1 MHYHTVAPVELE
13 PVMDFTS
20 DSPLPSF
27 DLVLF
32 GGTGDLALR
41 KLLPALYFRHHE
53 SQLPEDGRIIC
64 VARGEL
70 NTDEFVATMEEAARR
85 YIAADELHAKS
96 WKSFCQRVEYLKV
109 DITVQGDYQKL
120 AEMLSPRA
128 DRVRV
133 FYLSTAPSL
142 FSRIC
147 QGVNEAGLVT
157 PKSRV
162 ALEKPLGRDLE
173 SAVQINDELAEV
185 FEEKQ
190 IYRIDHYLGKET
202 VQNLMA
208 LRFGN
213 SMFEPLW
220 RREHIRDVQITIAES
235 LGLEGRAGYYDHTGA
250 LRDMVQNHLL
260 QLLVIMTMEPPVS
273 IDPNCIRDE
282 KIKVLRSLKPITGK
296 DVTRNTVR
304 GQYKSGVVDGKP
316 VIAYREADGV
326 PPDSN
331 TETYVA
337 IKAEINSWRWK
348 KVPFFLRTGK
358 TMPEK
363 RTEIIINFH
372 SVPHSIFEMPDS
384 TNRLIIRL
392 QPEEII
398 KLQIFAK
405 GRGDA
410 MRLLPVD
417 LDLDFNQAFKKR
429 QMIAYERLLSDMIR
443 GNQTLFNHRDEVI
456 AAWKWIDPII
466 EGWEEYSVDSQLY
479 TAGTW
484 GPAAASALIARDDCG
499 WAEEYT

>member
-1 MHYHTVAPVELE
+1 MENSSGTQ
-13 PVMDFTS
+13 
-20 DSPLPSF
+20 LPPF

-32 GGTGDLALR
+32 GGTGDLSLR

-53 SQLPEDGRIIC
+53 AQLPEHGRIIC
-64 VARGEL
+64 VARSSYT
-70 NTDEFVATMEEAARR
+70 TDEFITVMEEAARKHVKE
-85 YIAADELHAKS
+85 DDFHAET
-96 WKSFCQRVEYLKV
+96 WQTFCQRILYLKV
-109 DITVQGDYQKL
+109 DITSQEDYVPL
-120 AEMLSPRA
+120 AEVLSEYPDRA
-128 DRVRV
+128 RV
-133 FYLSTAPSL
+133 FYLSTAPGL

-157 PKSRV
+157 SNSRV
-162 ALEKPLGRDLE
+162 ALEKPLGRDLQ
-173 SAVQINDELAEV
+173 SALQINDELAEV
-185 FEEKQ
+185 FNESQ

-235 LGLEGRAGYYDHTGA
+235 LGVEGRAGYYDHTGA

-260 QLLVIMTMEPPVS
+260 QLLVILTMEPPIS
-273 IDPNCIRDE
+273 IDPDCIRDE
-282 KIKVLRSLKPITGK
+282 KIKVLRALKPIVGK
-296 DVTRNTVR
+296 DVIKNTVR
-304 GQYKSGVVDGKP
+304 GQYKAGTVEGEP
-316 VIAYREADGV
+316 ILAYREADGV
-326 PPDSN
+326 PADSN

-337 IKAEINSWRWK
+337 IKAQINSWRWK
-348 KVPFFLRTGK
+348 GVPFFLRTGK
-358 TMPEK
+358 SMPEK
-363 RTEIIINFH
+363 RTEIIINFN

-410 MRLLPVD
+410 MRLLPVN
-417 LDLDFNQAFKKR
+417 LDIDFNQAFKKR

-443 GNQTLFNHRDEVI
+443 GNQTLFNHRDEVA

-466 EGWEEYSVDSQLY
+466 EGWEEYSVASQLY
-479 TAGTW
+479 SAGTW
-484 GPAAASALIARDDCG
+484 GPAAASALIARDECG
-499 WAEEYT
+499 WAEEYTDGE

>member
-1 MHYHTVAPVELE
+1 MENL
-13 PVMDFTS
+13 S
-20 DSPLPSF
+20 DTHLPAF

-53 SQLPEDGRIIC
+53 DQLPIDGRIIC

-70 NTDEFVATMEEAARR
+70 STEEFIATMTEAAKR
-85 YIAADELHAKS
+85 YIRTEEFHADTWATFS
-96 WKSFCQRVEYLKV
+96 QRVIYLKV
-109 DITVQGDYQKL
+109 DITAQEDYAKL
-120 AEMLSPRA
+120 NDALSDYSDRA
-128 DRVRV
+128 RV
-133 FYLSTAPSL
+133 FYLSTAPGL

-157 PKSRV
+157 PNSRV
-162 ALEKPLGRDLE
+162 ALEKPLGRDLD
-173 SAVQINDELAEV
+173 SALQINDELAEV
-185 FEEKQ
+185 FTEKQ

-213 SMFEPLW
+213 SLFEPLW

-235 LGLEGRAGYYDHTGA
+235 LGVEGRAGYYDQTGA

-260 QLLVIMTMEPPVS
+260 QLLVILAMEPPIS
-273 IDPNCIRDE
+273 IDPDCIRDE
-282 KIKVLRSLKPITGK
+282 KIKVLRALKPIVGK
-296 DVTRNTVR
+296 DVTKHTVR
-304 GQYKSGVVDGKP
+304 GQYKGGVLDGKP
-316 VIAYREADGV
+316 VIAYKEADGV
-326 PPDSN
+326 PADSN

-348 KVPFFLRTGK
+348 GVPFFLRTGK
-358 TMPEK
+358 SMPEK

-384 TNRLIIRL
+384 TNRLVIRL

-410 MRLLPVD
+410 MRLLPVN

-429 QMIAYERLLSDMIR
+429 QMIAYERLLSDIIR
-443 GNQTLFNHRDEVI
+443 GNQTLFNHRDEVA
-456 AAWKWIDPII
+456 AAWNWIDPII
-466 EGWEEYSVDSQLY
+466 AGWESYSVASQTY

-499 WAEEYT
+499 WAEEYTDVS

>member
-1 MHYHTVAPVELE
+1 MENP
-13 PVMDFTS
+13 S
-20 DSPLPSF
+20 DAQLPSF

-53 SQLPEDGRIIC
+53 KQLPEKGRIIC
-64 VARGEL
+64 VARSDVSRDQFI
-70 NTDEFVATMEEAARR
+70 TTMEEAAHKHISEEEF
-85 YIAADELHAKS
+85 YPDT
-96 WKSFCQRVEYLKV
+96 WKTFCNRVEYLKV
-109 DITVQGDYQKL
+109 DITVQADYQKL
-120 AEMLSPRA
+120 ALMLSEHP

-133 FYLSTAPSL
+133 FYLSTAPGL

-147 QGVNEAGLVT
+147 KGVHEEGLVS
-157 PKSRV
+157 PQSRV
-162 ALEKPLGRDLE
+162 GLEKPLGRDLQ
-173 SAVQINDELAEV
+173 SALAINDELAEV
-185 FEEKQ
+185 FDENQ

-235 LGLEGRAGYYDHTGA
+235 LGVEGRAGYYDQTGA

-260 QLLVIMTMEPPVS
+260 QLLVILAMEPPIS
-273 IDPNCIRDE
+273 IDPDCIRDE
-282 KIKVLRSLKPITGK
+282 KIKVLRALKSIVGK
-296 DVTRNTVR
+296 EVIKKTVR
-304 GQYKSGVVDGKP
+304 GQYKAGVLDGKS
-316 VIAYREADGV
+316 VVAYKDADGV
-326 PPDSN
+326 PADSN

-337 IKAEINSWRWK
+337 IKAEIDSWRWK
-348 KVPFFLRTGK
+348 GVPFFLRTGK
-358 TMPEK
+358 SMPEK
-363 RTEIIINFH
+363 RTEIIINFR

-417 LDLDFNQAFKKR
+417 LDIDFNQAFKKR

-443 GNQTLFNHRDEVI
+443 GNQTLFNHRDEVA

-466 EGWEEYSVDSQLY
+466 EGWETYSVASQLY
-479 TAGTW
+479 SAGTW
-484 GPAAASALIARDDCG
+484 GPAAASALIARDDCV
-499 WAEEYT
+499 WAEEYDNG

>member
-1 MHYHTVAPVELE
+1 MNP
-13 PVMDFTS
+13 S
-20 DSPLPSF
+20 DAQLPPF

-53 SQLPEDGRIIC
+53 GQLPDQGRIIC
-64 VARGEL
+64 VARSDL
-70 NTDEFVATMEEAARR
+70 SSREFIAMMEEAAKQH
-85 YIAADELHAKS
+85 IGQDEFHQS
-96 WKSFCQRVEYLKV
+96 TWETFCQRVEYLKV
-109 DITVQGDYQKL
+109 DITIQEDYTKL
-120 AEMLSPRA
+120 SEALSAHP

-133 FYLSTAPSL
+133 FYLSTAPGL
-142 FSRIC
+142 FRRIC
-147 QGVNEAGLVT
+147 HGVHKAGLVS
-157 PKSRV
+157 PQSRV

-173 SAVQINDELAEV
+173 SALQINDELAEV
-185 FEEKQ
+185 FTEKQ

-213 SMFEPLW
+213 SLFEPLW

-235 LGLEGRAGYYDHTGA
+235 LGVEGRAGYYDQTGA

-260 QLLVIMTMEPPVS
+260 QLLVILAMEPPIS
-273 IDPNCIRDE
+273 IDSDCIRDE
-282 KIKVLRSLKPITGK
+282 KIKVLRALKPITGK
-296 DVTRNTVR
+296 DVTKYTVR
-304 GQYKSGVVDGKP
+304 GQYKAGVLNGEP
-316 VIAYREADGV
+316 VVAYREADGV
-326 PPDSN
+326 PPGSN

-337 IKAEINSWRWK
+337 IKAEIDSWRWK
-348 KVPFFLRTGK
+348 GVPFFLRTGK
-358 TMPEK
+358 SMPEK

-372 SVPHSIFEMPDS
+372 SVPHSIFEVPDS

-410 MRLLPVD
+410 MRLLPVN
-417 LDLDFNQAFKKR
+417 LDLDFDQAFKKR

-443 GNQTLFNHRDEVI
+443 GHQALFNHRDEVA

-466 EGWEEYSVDSQLY
+466 AGWEDYSVASQLY
-479 TAGTW
+479 AAGTW
-484 GPAAASALIARDDCG
+484 GPAAASALIARDECG
-499 WAEEYT
+499 WAEEHPDV

>member
-1 MHYHTVAPVELE
+1 MENL
-13 PVMDFTS
+13 S
-20 DSPLPSF
+20 DTQLPPF

-53 SQLPEDGRIIC
+53 DQLPTEGRIIC

-70 NTDEFVATMEEAARR
+70 TTEQFIETMTEAARR
-85 YIAADELHAKS
+85 YIRDEEFHSDTWATFS
-96 WKSFCQRVEYLKV
+96 QRVIYLKV
-109 DITVQGDYQKL
+109 DITAQEDYASLKE
-120 AEMLSPRA
+120 ALSAYPDRA
-128 DRVRV
+128 RV
-133 FYLSTAPSL
+133 FYLSTAPGL
-142 FSRIC
+142 FTRIC

-157 PKSRV
+157 PNSRV
-162 ALEKPLGRDLE
+162 GLEKPLGRDLE
-173 SAVQINDELAEV
+173 SALQINDELAEV
-185 FEEKQ
+185 FSEKQ

-213 SMFEPLW
+213 SLFEPLW

-235 LGLEGRAGYYDHTGA
+235 LGVEGRAGYYDHTGA

-260 QLLVIMTMEPPVS
+260 QLLVILAMEPPLS
-273 IDPNCIRDE
+273 IDSDCIRDE
-282 KIKVLRSLKPITGK
+282 KIKVLRALKPIVGQ
-296 DVTRNTVR
+296 DVTKRTVR
-304 GQYKSGVVDGKP
+304 GQYTEGTLDGKK
-316 VIAYREADGV
+316 VIAYRKADGV
-326 PPDSN
+326 PPESN

-348 KVPFFLRTGK
+348 GVPFFLRTGK
-358 TMPEK
+358 SMPEK
-363 RTEIIINFH
+363 RTEIIINFR

-384 TNRLIIRL
+384 TNRLVIRL

-410 MRLLPVD
+410 MRLLPVN

-443 GNQTLFNHRDEVI
+443 GNQTLFNHRDEVA

-466 EGWEEYSVDSQLY
+466 AGWESYSVASQPY
-479 TAGTW
+479 KAGTW
-484 GPAAASALIARDDCG
+484 GPPAASALIARDDCG
-499 WAEEYT
+499 WAEEYSDVL

>member
-1 MHYHTVAPVELE
+1 MESS
-13 PVMDFTS
+13 S
-20 DSPLPSF
+20 DTQLPPF

-53 SQLPEDGRIIC
+53 EQLPKEGRIIC

-70 NTDEFVATMEEAARR
+70 TSEEFVSTMTEAAKKYISDEFHPDTW
-85 YIAADELHAKS
+85 DT
-96 WKSFCQRVEYLKV
+96 FCQRVIYLRV
-109 DITVQGDYQKL
+109 DITVQEHYAQL
-120 AEMLSPRA
+120 AEVLNAHP

-133 FYLSTAPSL
+133 FYLSTAPGL

-147 QGVNEAGLVT
+147 KGVHDEGLVT
-157 PKSRV
+157 PNSRV
-162 ALEKPLGRDLE
+162 GLEKPLGRDLE
-173 SAVQINDELAEV
+173 SALAINDELAEV
-185 FEEKQ
+185 FDERQ

-213 SMFEPLW
+213 SLFEPLW

-235 LGLEGRAGYYDHTGA
+235 LGVEGRAGYYDHTGA

-260 QLLVIMTMEPPVS
+260 QLLVILTMEPPIS
-273 IDPNCIRDE
+273 IDPDCIRDE
-282 KIKVLRSLKPITGK
+282 KIKVLRALKPIAGK
-296 DVTRNTVR
+296 DVTKYTVR
-304 GQYKSGVVDGKP
+304 GQYKEGVLDGEP
-316 VIAYREADGV
+316 VVAYREADGV

-337 IKAEINSWRWK
+337 IKAAINTWRWK
-348 KVPFFLRTGK
+348 GVPFFLRTGK
-358 TMPEK
+358 SMPEK

-384 TNRLIIRL
+384 TNRLVIRL

-410 MRLLPVD
+410 MRLLPVN
-417 LDLDFNQAFKKR
+417 LDIDFNQAFKKR

-443 GNQTLFNHRDEVI
+443 GNQTLFNHRDEVA

-466 EGWEEYSVDSQLY
+466 SGWESYSVASQGY
-479 TAGTW
+479 RAGTW

-499 WAEEYT
+499 WAEEYIDAT

>member
-1 MHYHTVAPVELE
+1 MLN
-13 PVMDFTS
+13 TS
-20 DSPLPSF
+20 DTQLPPF

-32 GGTGDLALR
+32 GGTGDLSLR

-53 SQLPEDGRIIC
+53 AQLPKQGRIIA
-64 VARGEL
+64 VARSDLSRQQFIEK
-70 NTDEFVATMEEAARR
+70 MEAAAQEHIKPEEFHR
-85 YIAADELHAKS
+85 DT
-96 WKSFCQRVEYLKV
+96 WGTFCERVNYLRV
-109 DITVQGDYQKL
+109 DITQQEDYEKLSEVLGDH
-120 AEMLSPRA
+120 P

-142 FSRIC
+142 FKRIC
-147 QGVNEAGLVT
+147 QGVNEAGLVSE
-157 PKSRV
+157 KSRV

-173 SAVQINDELAEV
+173 SALEINDELAEV
-185 FEEKQ
+185 FDEKQ

-213 SMFEPLW
+213 ALFEPLW
-220 RREHIRDVQITIAES
+220 RREHVRDIQITIAES
-235 LGLEGRAGYYDHTGA
+235 LGLEGRAGYYDQIGA

-260 QLLVIMTMEPPVS
+260 QLLVILTMEPPIS
-273 IDPNCIRDE
+273 IDPDAIRDE
-282 KIKVLRSLKPITGK
+282 KIKVLRALKPIAGK
-296 DVTRNTVR
+296 DVIKSTVR
-304 GQYKSGVVDGKP
+304 GQYKEGVLDGKS
-316 VIAYREADGV
+316 VVAYRNADGV
-326 PPDSN
+326 PPSSS

-337 IKAEINSWRWK
+337 IKAEIDSWRWK
-348 KVPFFLRTGK
+348 GVPFFLRTGK
-358 TMPEK
+358 SMPEK
-363 RTEIIINFH
+363 RTEIIINFR

-410 MRLLPVD
+410 MRLLPVN

-443 GNQTLFNHRDEVI
+443 GNQTLFNHRDEVA

-466 EGWEEYSVDSQLY
+466 AGWEAEGGTPHQYA
-479 TAGTW
+479 AGTW
-484 GPAAASALIARDDCG
+484 GPAAASALIARDGCV
-499 WAEEYT
+499 WAEENAHVE

>member
-1 MHYHTVAPVELE
+1 
-13 PVMDFTS
+13 MDVTS
-20 DSPLPSF
+20 DSPLPPF

-64 VARGEL
+64 VARTEL
-70 NTDEFVATMEEAARR
+70 NTNEFVATMEEAARR
-85 YIAADELHAKS
+85 YIAADEFHTES

-109 DITVQGDYQKL
+109 DITVQDDYQKL
-120 AEMLSPRA
+120 AEILSPRA
-128 DRVRV
+128 NLVRV

-157 PKSRV
+157 PQSRV
-162 ALEKPLGRDLE
+162 ALEKPLGRDLT

-260 QLLVIMTMEPPVS
+260 QLLVILTMEPPVS
-273 IDPNCIRDE
+273 IDSNCIRDE
-282 KIKVLRSLKPITGK
+282 KIKVLRSLKPIDGK
-296 DVTRNTVR
+296 DVIKNTVR
-304 GQYKSGVVDGKP
+304 GQYKAGVLDGKP
-316 VIAYREADGV
+316 VIAYSEADGV
-326 PPDSN
+326 PPDSS
-331 TETYVA
+331 TETFVA

-348 KVPFFLRTGK
+348 GVPFFMRTGK
-358 TMPEK
+358 SMPEK
-363 RTEIIINFH
+363 RTEIIVNFN

-466 EGWEEYSVDSQLY
+466 EGWENYSVDSQLY

-484 GPAAASALIARDDCG
+484 GPAAASALIARDDCE